1 VQDFR
6 QLQVWQKSHQLV
18 LLVYRTTQAFPANEI
33 YGLTNQMRRASVSVP
48 SNIAEGSGRGS
59 DKDFARFVQIAIG
72 SISELEYQTL
82 LARDLGYINANTY
95 NELAVQITEAKR
107 MLIGL
112 HKKLTAKSQQLTA
125 NSQKLKS
132 L

>member
-1 VQDFR
+1 M
-6 QLQVWQKSHQLV
+6 WQKSHQLV

-95 NELAVQITEAKR
+95 NELALQTTEAKR

-112 HKKLTAKSQQLTA
+112 HKKLTA
-125 NSQKLKS
+125 NS
-132 L
+132 